1 MGAALAGVSAR
12 ATIADSFPGTGTNS
26 TAAGQTIRNQ
36 CEILRGMLETERSTF
51 LTQWRELGAF
61 ILPRRPR
68 FTITDT
74 NKGGNRTQAI
84 IDSTGTFASRTL
96 AAGLMSA
103 MTSASR
109 PWFRLMPP
117 NPDLQEDA
125 EVMRWLEEVTERM
138 QTAFLQSNLYTVLPT
153 LYSDMGVFGTGVM
166 LQKEDPH
173 SIFRFYPFPIGTY
186 NLANDNT
193 GRTQIFLRTFE
204 LSVQQVVDM
213 WGDKDES
220 GRPNWLRG
228 EPTTIS
234 TSTQQLYE
242 RGNLAA
248 WVQLCHVIR
257 PNQSYDRRKMES
269 KYKRFEEV
277 YYEWGAPDSA
287 QAPYGLLAH
296 TGYDE
301 FPVFVGRWEVN
312 AEDVYA
318 TNCPGMTAL
327 GDIRQ
332 LQMGERRV
340 MQAVEKQINPPM
352 TGPTSLR
359 SVKTSLLPGDITYLD
374 AGKDNGFRPVH
385 EIRFD
390 ISQMEMKQQQ
400 VRQRIKEAFFA
411 DLFLMLSSIEN
422 NTQMTA
428 TEVLELKDEKLTA
441 LGPMY
446 GQFNSDVLDPLI
458 DRTFALMLRK
468 GLFPPTPEALIGM
481 VLKVEYLSIIAQA
494 LKAQGISGLERFV
507 AFVGQVAAA
516 TAQPNPTWDRV
527 NVDEVITAH
536 ALMTGIAP
544 KNIRSEDEVA
554 AMRQAQAQA
563 AAQQQKMAALEQA
576 SKTAKNLAQ
585 SPMGAEAGD
594 NALSRL
600 MASRG
605 QQSVMQGVPNA
616 VPAGVPAEMAP

>member
-26 TAAGQTIRNQ
+26 KGALTIRNQ

-51 LTQWRELGAF
+51 LTQWRDLGTF

-84 IDSTGTFASRTL
+84 IDSTGTFAATTL

-109 PWFRLMPP
+109 PWFRLAPP
-117 NPDLQEDA
+117 TPEMEEDA
-125 EVMRWLEEVTERM
+125 EVMRWLEEVTTRM

-153 LYSDMGVFGTGVM
+153 LYSDMGVFGTSVM
-166 LQKEDPH
+166 LQKEDAH

-186 NLANDNT
+186 CLANDGQ
-193 GRTQIFLRTFE
+193 GRTAIFLRTFE
-204 LSVQQVVDM
+204 MSVQQVVDL
-213 WGDKDES
+213 WGAPDAS

-248 WVQLCHVIR
+248 WVQMCHVIR
-257 PNQSYDRRKMES
+257 PNQSYDRRKMDA

-277 YYEWGAPDSA
+277 YYEWGTPDSA
-287 QAPYGLLAH
+287 TAPYGLLQH

-318 TNCPGMTAL
+318 TNCPGMTAI

-352 TGPTSLR
+352 TGPTALR

-390 ISQMEMKQQQ
+390 ISQMEEKQQQ
-400 VRQRIKEAFFA
+400 VRQRIKEAFRA
-411 DLFLMLSSIEN
+411 DLFLMLSNIEN
-422 NTQMTA
+422 STQMTA

-458 DRTFALMLRK
+458 DRTFAMMLRK
-468 GLFPPTPEALIGM
+468 GLFPELPEALHGA

-494 LKAQGISGLERFV
+494 LKAQGIAGLERFV
-507 AFVGQVAAA
+507 AFTGQLAAA
-516 TAQPNPTWDRV
+516 TAQPSPVWDALDT
-527 NVDEVITAH
+527 DEIIDTH
-536 ALMTGIAP
+536 AEMTGISP
-544 KNIRSEDEVA
+544 KVIRSKDEVA
-554 AMRQAQAQA
+554 QIRKAQAD
-563 AAQQQKMAALEQA
+563 AAQAQQKMAALQQA
-576 SKTAKNLAQ
+576 SETAKNLAN
-585 SPMGAEAGD
+585 SPTGPGAGD
-594 NALSRL
+594 NALTKL
-600 MASRG
+600 MAARSNG
-605 QQSVMQGVPNA
+605 SIMNGVPNA
-616 VPAGVPAEMAP
+616 LPQGAPAPMAP